1 MITMTWTT
9 APAGLSGPGGVAVRP
24 CSPFG
29 SRIPLPADA
38 AMAAPFVPLQ
48 GTGVPADGTV
58 VRIREAFRQT
68 GTQLFAHNYIGAK
81 NDATTLGLRTPGR
94 PPS

>member
-1 MITMTWTT
+1 MITMTWTA
-9 APAGLSGPGGVAVRP
+9 APAALSGLGGAAVRP
-24 CSPFG
+24 CSAFG
-29 SRIPLPADA
+29 SRITVPADA
-38 AMAAPFVPLQ
+38 AMAAPFVPIQ

-58 VRIREAFRQT
+58 VRVREAFRQT
-68 GTQLFAHNYIGAK
+68 GTQKRDHNYIGAT